1 MHDVLLYSPFVHIN
15 EFMVGMMTAYI
26 FLDSKKSSF
35 RNYDWPLVILFCLL
49 MGSLYIFPMNINLH
63 DGILA
68 ILFAPAIL
76 LLSRN
81 NGRITK
87 IFSKKPL
94 EFLGEISYSIYILQ
108 VPVYTFGISVL
119 KRLGI
124 TNSIFVFFILM
135 VVLIIV
141 SMLSYLWIEK
151 PFRKM
156 IKSFDAR
163 KLVAKAA

>member
-1 MHDVLLYSPFVHIN
+1 MRLPQLTHHHR
-15 EFMVGMMTAYI
+15 
-26 FLDSKKSSF
+26 SF
-35 RNYDWPLVILFCLL
+35 AR
-49 MGSLYIFPMNINLH
+49 
-63 DGILA
+63 
-68 ILFAPAIL
+68 AIL

-124 TNSIFVFFILM
+124 TNSISVFFILM

-151 PFRKM
+151 PFRREKTCSKGSLE
-156 IKSFDAR
+156 KS
-163 KLVAKAA
+163 LLT